1 MTASTQSRTLRGW
14 DLAVVATILVVVL
27 LGWFTAA
34 DGNNARAPRPAHS
47 VAHACRLSR
56 QPLVHDGGDVR
67 VCEFLG

>member
-1 MTASTQSRTLRGW
+1 
-14 DLAVVATILVVVL
+14 VVL

-47 VAHACRLSR
+47 VAHAWRLSR

>member
-34 DGNNARAPRPAHS
+34 DGNNARPSRP
-47 VAHACRLSR
+47 RLS
-56 QPLVHDGGDVR
+56 LVDG
-67 VCEFLG
+67 